1 MSLQR
6 VNLLKIESFLFNFE
20 IILLSNCLIIKN
32 MNSEEKNLKDKVN
45 KNDNSKDKIEKK
57 KNKNVNEKGAS
68 GIFTPLDIPIVS
80 VFENHYSKEPL
91 YEVGLDKFL
100 HTTKFKTKVEEYTK
114 WNI

>member
-57 KNKNVNEKGAS
+57 KNKNVNE
-68 GIFTPLDIPIVS
+68 
-80 VFENHYSKEPL
+80 
-91 YEVGLDKFL
+91 
-100 HTTKFKTKVEEYTK
+100 
-114 WNI
+114 

>member
-57 KNKNVNEKGAS
+57 KK
-68 GIFTPLDIPIVS
+68 
-80 VFENHYSKEPL
+80 
-91 YEVGLDKFL
+91 
-100 HTTKFKTKVEEYTK
+100 
-114 WNI
+114 

>member
-1 MSLQR
+1 MMMSLQR

-57 KNKNVNEKGAS
+57 KIKM
-68 GIFTPLDIPIVS
+68 
-80 VFENHYSKEPL
+80 
-91 YEVGLDKFL
+91 
-100 HTTKFKTKVEEYTK
+100 
-114 WNI
+114 

>member
-1 MSLQR
+1 MMSLQR

-57 KNKNVNEKGAS
+57 KIKM
-68 GIFTPLDIPIVS
+68 
-80 VFENHYSKEPL
+80 
-91 YEVGLDKFL
+91 
-100 HTTKFKTKVEEYTK
+100 
-114 WNI
+114 

>member
-57 KNKNVNEKGAS
+57 KELAES
-68 GIFTPLDIPIVS
+68 LLPWI
-80 VFENHYSKEPL
+80 YR
-91 YEVGLDKFL
+91 
-100 HTTKFKTKVEEYTK
+100 
-114 WNI
+114 

>member
-45 KNDNSKDKIEKK
+45 KNDNSKDKLEKK
-57 KNKNVNEKGAS
+57 KNKNVNE
-68 GIFTPLDIPIVS
+68 
-80 VFENHYSKEPL
+80 
-91 YEVGLDKFL
+91 
-100 HTTKFKTKVEEYTK
+100 
-114 WNI
+114 

>member
-57 KNKNVNEKGAS
+57 KIKM
-68 GIFTPLDIPIVS
+68 
-80 VFENHYSKEPL
+80 
-91 YEVGLDKFL
+91 
-100 HTTKFKTKVEEYTK
+100 
-114 WNI
+114 

>member
-1 MSLQR
+1 
-6 VNLLKIESFLFNFE
+6 
-20 IILLSNCLIIKN
+20 

-80 VFENHYSKEPL
+80 VLKIIIVKNLFM
-91 YEVGLDKFL
+91 
-100 HTTKFKTKVEEYTK
+100 K
-114 WNI
+114 WD

>member
-1 MSLQR
+1 MMSLQR

-57 KNKNVNEKGAS
+57 KK
-68 GIFTPLDIPIVS
+68 
-80 VFENHYSKEPL
+80 
-91 YEVGLDKFL
+91 
-100 HTTKFKTKVEEYTK
+100 
-114 WNI
+114 

>member
-45 KNDNSKDKIEKK
+45 KNDNSKDKIEKEK
-57 KNKNVNEKGAS
+57 K
-68 GIFTPLDIPIVS
+68 
-80 VFENHYSKEPL
+80 
-91 YEVGLDKFL
+91 
-100 HTTKFKTKVEEYTK
+100 
-114 WNI
+114 